1 MRMNEGIVMLFNQT
15 SKYIQ
20 NVIRVNISDLYM
32 DGYCLKRFI
41 YPMLNIVQIN
51 PIVMNYSNKY
61 NNDSS
66 TNASSAVEK
75 KRRSRKTQP
84 LSANDRTDLVFPRN
98 REIFEVVNDKFHLRD
113 LINEENKKHHIDLQ
127 THSYC
132 F

>member
-1 MRMNEGIVMLFNQT
+1 
-15 SKYIQ
+15 
-20 NVIRVNISDLYM
+20 
-32 DGYCLKRFI
+32 
-41 YPMLNIVQIN
+41 
-51 PIVMNYSNKY
+51 MNYSNKY
-61 NNDSS
+61 NDSS

-75 KRRSRKTQP
+75 KRRGRKTQA